1 MVYSLVQLA
10 AEFPEIAPDLDTLL
24 QTYHIKIPTRSPFA
38 RDLTS
43 SSRNTTARSGTSNSR
58 GGAGGMGG
66 GTLNSP
72 LPPNSADSKF
82 SSNLRAKTSTKL
94 PSSSSSSTTSMI
106 GGSGSVYSNTL
117 PNPPKSAATAARSSM
132 FRTSA
137 DSVLGGSHV
146 GVNEGVR
153 GGSAR
158 MSGGGEMVAGVGT
171 SVLKSKSFVPEFN

>member
-1 MVYSLVQLA
+1 MVFSLVQLA

-72 LPPNSADSKF
+72 LPPSSADSKF
-82 SSNLRAKTSTKL
+82 SSNLRAKTSIKL
-94 PSSSSSSTTSMI
+94 PSSSTSSVSMI
-106 GGSGSVYSNTL
+106 GGSVYSNTL
-117 PNPPKSAATAARSSM
+117 SNPPKSATTSSTDRSSM
-132 FRTSA
+132 FRTSTGSA
-137 DSVLGGSHV
+137 LGGSHV
-146 GVNEGVR
+146 GGNEGVR

-158 MSGGGEMVAGVGT
+158 MSGGGEMVTGGGT
-171 SVLKSKSFVPEFN
+171 NVLKSKSFVPEFN